1 MTYKSEIVFVRI
13 LIPFLAG
20 IICAYLFA
28 NADFIYPSLFITIS
42 LLITLISINL
52 AYRRLKIYQRKGLLG
67 SVFNVLC
74 FACGGLFCL
83 LNTHSFKQNYYANY
97 QYDYLK
103 VWINSEPQL
112 TNNILRFEVEVTN
125 AYEQQISKV
134 VSGKLLVALKT
145 DSVDPVHL
153 NYGDELIITGKY
165 LPVEPP
171 YNPGEFDFG
180 AWLAAK
186 NVYQQTFINQDQLIK
201 LNEAKGNTII
211 KYAIEER
218 KKQVAIYR
226 KLIKN
231 DEAFAVAS
239 TLVLGYRADLSK
251 ETLAA
256 YSRTGTIHALS
267 VSGAHV
273 GIIFFLLNAMLT
285 FLDRK
290 KIFKIFKLL
299 LICSLIWYYAL
310 LTGFSSSVLRSAI
323 MITIFIL
330 AKAFNRNSNN
340 YNILAFTA
348 FVLLVYNPFFIWDV
362 GFQLS
367 FISVFGL
374 IYLQPKIYKWI
385 YVKNKWLD
393 KLWSAVALSLA
404 AQLVTFP
411 LSVYYFHQFPMYF
424 LLGNLF
430 ILLPLIA
437 MMYLGIGIL
446 VLRVYFLAPIF
457 EWVITVTN
465 NGLKW
470 IANLPFSG
478 ITSIWLNHWQLLLLS
493 LALSILILA
502 LVYFHK
508 KFLITGVA
516 LLCIFQCY
524 ATYKKISAFNQ
535 NKILFFSLRKN
546 YAAAFIDS
554 KKAILVTDLQPED
567 KNFQFFVQPALDK
580 MQIEDVLFID
590 WEQDT
595 LVNTFVKKDHQ
606 IKFHDYQILLIDRT
620 FNYKSISGL
629 PKYNTIWLHQNPKQ
643 EINTLRSSV
652 IFNSLIID
660 ATNNDYTIEKFRIE
674 ANKVKVQHHILKKN
688 NSYLIDLN
696 EAKRYE

>member
-1 MTYKSEIVFVRI
+1 MRI
-13 LIPFLAG
+13 LFPFIAG

-28 NADFIYPSLFITIS
+28 DAIILFPALFVTFS
-42 LLITLISINL
+42 LLIILISINL
-52 AYRRLKIYQRKGLLG
+52 AYKKLKIYNYKGLTGLA
-67 SVFNVLC
+67 FNLFC
-74 FACGGLFCL
+74 FSFGGLICL
-83 LNTHSFKQNYYANY
+83 LNTQSFKKDYYANHT
-97 QYDYLK
+97 YDYLK
-103 VWINSEPQL
+103 VWVNSEPQL
-112 TNNILRFEVEVTN
+112 TNNILRFEVEATST
-125 AYEQQISKV
+125 YLDKESKN
-134 VSGKLLVALKT
+134 VSGKLLIALKI
-145 DSVDPVHL
+145 DSLNPIQL

-171 YNPGEFDFG
+171 YNPGEFDFK
-180 AWLAAK
+180 AWLATK

-201 LNEAKGNTII
+201 LNESKGNAII
-211 KYAIEER
+211 KYAITQR

-226 KLIKN
+226 QLIKN

-256 YSRTGTIHALS
+256 YSKTGTIHALS

-273 GIIFFLLNAMLT
+273 GIIFFLLNAMFS
-285 FLDRK
+285 FLDRNK
-290 KIFKIFKLL
+290 ILKIFKIL

-330 AKAFNRNSNN
+330 AKAFNKNSNN

-348 FVLLVYNPFFIWDV
+348 FALLVYNPFYIWDV

-430 ILLPLIA
+430 ILIPLIA

-446 VLRVYFLAPIF
+446 VLRIYFLAPVF
-457 EWVITVTN
+457 EWVITLTN

-470 IANLPFSG
+470 IASLPFSG

-493 LALSILILA
+493 TALALLILA
-502 LVYFHK
+502 LVHYRK
-508 KFLITGVA
+508 KLLLIGLS
-516 LLCIFQCY
+516 LLIVFQCY
-524 ATYKKISAFNQ
+524 ATFKKVSVLKQ
-535 NKILFFSLRKN
+535 SKVLFFSLRKN
-546 YAAAFIDS
+546 YATAFIDS
-554 KKAILVTDLQPED
+554 KKAVLVTDLKPED

-580 MQIEDVLFID
+580 MQVEDVLFIK

-595 LVNTFVKKDHQ
+595 LINAFVKKDHQ
-606 IKFHDYQILLIDRT
+606 IKFHQYQVLLIDRT
-620 FNYKSISGL
+620 FNYKKIEGL
-629 PKYNTIWLHQNPKQ
+629 PKFNAIWLHQNPKQ
-643 EINTLRSSV
+643 EINNLRLTV

-660 ATNNDYTIEKFRIE
+660 ATNNDYNIEKFRLE
-674 ANKVKVQHHILKKN
+674 ANKIKVEHHILKKN
-688 NSYLIDLN
+688 NSYLVDLN
-696 EAKRYE
+696 DVK

>member
-1 MTYKSEIVFVRI
+1 MRI
-13 LIPFLAG
+13 LFPFIAG

-28 NADFIYPSLFITIS
+28 NVDILFPALFVTGLLFIIS
-42 LLITLISINL
+42 LGINL
-52 AYRRLKIYQRKGLLG
+52 AYKQLKIYNYKGLIG
-67 SVFNVLC
+67 FVFNLFC
-74 FACGGLFCL
+74 FASGGLICL
-83 LNTHSFKQNYYANY
+83 LNTQSFKKNYYANNAY
-97 QYDYLK
+97 NYLK

-112 TNNILRFEVEVTN
+112 TNNILRFEVETTN
-125 AYEQQISKV
+125 AYLNKKSKN
-134 VSGKLLVALKT
+134 VSGKLLIALKI
-145 DSVDPVHL
+145 DSLKPIQL

-165 LPVEPP
+165 LPIEPP
-171 YNPGEFDFG
+171 YNPGEFDFK

-201 LNEAKGNTII
+201 LNESKGNAII
-211 KYAIEER
+211 KYAITQR

-226 KLIKN
+226 QLIKN

-256 YSRTGTIHALS
+256 YSKTGTIHALS

-273 GIIFFLLNAMLT
+273 GIIFFLLNAMLS

-290 KIFKIFKLL
+290 RALKILKVIV
-299 LICSLIWYYAL
+299 ICSLIWYYAL

-348 FVLLVYNPFFIWDV
+348 FALLVYNPFYIWDV

-437 MMYLGIGIL
+437 MMYLGIAIL
-446 VLRVYFLAPIF
+446 VLRVYFLAPVF
-457 EWVITVTN
+457 EWVITLTN

-478 ITSIWLNHWQLLLLS
+478 ITSIWLNQWQLILLS
-493 LALSILILA
+493 AALAFLILA
-502 LVYFHK
+502 LVHFHK
-508 KFLITGVA
+508 KLLIIGLS
-516 LLCIFQCY
+516 LLIVFQCY
-524 ATYKKISAFNQ
+524 ATFKKVSALKQ
-535 NKILFFSLRKN
+535 SKVLFFSLRKN
-546 YAAAFIDS
+546 YATAFIDS
-554 KKAILVTDLQPED
+554 KKAILVTDLKPED

-580 MQIEDVLFID
+580 MQVEDVLFVK

-595 LVNTFVKKDHQ
+595 LVNAFVKKNHQ
-606 IKFHDYQILLIDRT
+606 IKFHQYQILLIDRT
-620 FNYKSISGL
+620 FNYKKIEGL
-629 PKYNTIWLHQNPKQ
+629 PKINTIWLHQNPKQ
-643 EINTLRSSV
+643 EINNLRSSV

-660 ATNNDYTIEKFRIE
+660 ATNNDYNIEKFRLE
-674 ANKVKVQHHILKKN
+674 ANKIKVQHHILKKN

-696 EAKRYE
+696 RVKKNE

>member
-1 MTYKSEIVFVRI
+1 MTFKSEIVFVRI
-13 LIPFLAG
+13 LFPFIAG

-28 NADFIYPSLFITIS
+28 NIDLVYPSLVVTIFLFLI
-42 LLITLISINL
+42 LLIINL
-52 AYRRLKIYQRKGLLG
+52 FYKKLKAYHHKGLIG
-67 SVFNVLC
+67 FIFNLFC
-74 FACGGLFCL
+74 FSFGGLVCL
-83 LNTHSFKQNYYANY
+83 LNTQSLKKNYYANDSY
-97 QYDYLK
+97 NYLK
-103 VWINSEPQL
+103 VWVKAEPQL
-112 TNNILRFEVEVTN
+112 TNNILRFEVEVTK
-125 AYEQQISKV
+125 AYLSKTSEN
-134 VSGKLLVALKT
+134 VSGKLLIALKI
-145 DSVDPVHL
+145 DSLNPIQI
-153 NYGDELIITGKY
+153 NYGDELIIASKY
-165 LPVEPP
+165 LPIEPA
-171 YNPGEFDFG
+171 YNPGEFDFK

-186 NVYQQTFINQDQLIK
+186 NIYQQTFINQSQLIK
-201 LNEAKGNTII
+201 LNDAKGNTVI
-211 KYAIEER
+211 KYAIAER

-226 KLIKN
+226 QLIKN

-256 YSRTGTIHALS
+256 YSKTGTIHALS

-273 GIIFFLLNAMLT
+273 GIIFFLLNAMLS

-290 KIFKIFKLL
+290 KIFKIIKLL
-299 LICSLIWYYAL
+299 IICSLIWYYAL

-330 AKAFNRNSNN
+330 AKAFNKNSNN
-340 YNILAFTA
+340 YNILGFTA
-348 FVLLVYNPFFIWDV
+348 FILLVYNPFYIWDV

-424 LLGNLF
+424 ILGNLF

-437 MMYLGIGIL
+437 IMYLGIGIL
-446 VLRVYFLAPIF
+446 VLRVYFLAPVF
-457 EWVITVTN
+457 EWIITLTN

-493 LALSILILA
+493 VALSLLILA
-502 LVYFHK
+502 LVNFHK
-508 KFLITGVA
+508 KLLIIA
-516 LLCIFQCY
+516 ICLLFIFQGY
-524 ATYKKISAFNQ
+524 ATYNKISALNQ
-535 NKILFFSLRKN
+535 SKILFFSLRKN
-546 YAAAFIDS
+546 YAAAFIAA
-554 KKAILVTDLQPED
+554 KKAILVTDLTTED

-580 MQIEDVLFID
+580 MKIEDIIFIK

-606 IKFHDYQILLIDRT
+606 IKFHQYQILLLDYS
-620 FNYKSISGL
+620 FNYKMIEGL
-629 PKYNTIWLHQNPKQ
+629 PKFNAIWLHQNPKQ
-643 EINTLRSSV
+643 QINTLHSAI

-660 ATNNDYTIEKFRIE
+660 ATNTDYTIEKFRNE
-674 ANKVKVQHHILKKN
+674 ANKIQVQHHILKKN
-688 NSYLIDLN
+688 TSYLIDLN
-696 EAKRYE
+696 VVK

>member
-1 MTYKSEIVFVRI
+1 M
-13 LIPFLAG
+13 AG
-20 IICAYLFA
+20 IICTYLSA
-28 NADFIYPSLFITIS
+28 NIDFVYPYLVITI
-42 LLITLISINL
+42 LLFLILLVINL
-52 AYRRLKIYQRKGLLG
+52 FYKQLKAYYYKGIVGFL
-67 SVFNVLC
+67 FNLFC
-74 FACGGLFCL
+74 FSFGGLICL
-83 LNTHSFKQNYYANY
+83 LHTQSFKKNYYANDAY
-97 QYDYLK
+97 NYLK
-103 VWINSEPQL
+103 VWVNAEPQL
-112 TNNILRFEVEVTN
+112 TNDILRLEVEVTN
-125 AYEQQISKV
+125 AYLNKISKN
-134 VSGKLLVALKT
+134 VSGKLLIALKI
-145 DSVDPVHL
+145 DSLSPIQI
-153 NYGDELIITGKY
+153 NYGDELIITSKY
-165 LPVEPP
+165 LPIEPA
-171 YNPGEFDFG
+171 YNPGEFDFK

-186 NVYQQTFINQDQLIK
+186 NIYQQTFINQSQLIK
-201 LNEAKGNTII
+201 LNDTKGNAII
-211 KYAIEER
+211 KYAIAER

-226 KLIKN
+226 QLIKN

-239 TLVLGYRADLSK
+239 TLVLGYRADLTK

-256 YSRTGTIHALS
+256 YSKTGTIHALS

-273 GIIFFLLNAMLT
+273 GIIFFLLNAMLS

-290 KIFKIFKLL
+290 KIFKIIKLL
-299 LICSLIWYYAL
+299 IICSLIWYYAL

-330 AKAFNRNSNN
+330 AKAFNKNSNN
-340 YNILAFTA
+340 YNILGFTA
-348 FVLLVYNPFFIWDV
+348 FVLLAYNPFYIWDV

-424 LLGNLF
+424 LLGNLY
-430 ILLPLIA
+430 ILVPLIA

-457 EWVITVTN
+457 EWVITITN

-478 ITSIWLNHWQLLLLS
+478 ITSIWLNHWQLILLS
-493 LALSILILA
+493 SALSLLILA
-502 LVYFHK
+502 LVHFHK
-508 KFLITGVA
+508 KLLMIGIC
-516 LLCIFQCY
+516 LLCIFQGY
-524 ATYKKISAFNQ
+524 ATYNKISALNQ
-535 NKILFFSLRKN
+535 SKILFFSFRKN

-554 KKAILVTDLQPED
+554 KKAILLTNLTPED

-580 MQIEDVLFID
+580 MKIKDIIFIK
-590 WEQDT
+590 WEKDT
-595 LVNTFVKKDHQ
+595 LVNAFVKKNHQ
-606 IKFHDYQILLIDRT
+606 IKFHHYQILLIDYS
-620 FNYKSISGL
+620 FDYKKIEGL
-629 PKYNTIWLHQNPKQ
+629 PNFNAIWLHQNPKQ
-643 EINTLRSSV
+643 QINSLRSEI

-660 ATNNDYTIEKFRIE
+660 ATNSDYNIDKFKNE
-674 ANKVKVQHHILKKN
+674 ANKIQVQHHILKKN

-696 EAKRYE
+696 EVK